1 MRIERLRLTDFRNYP
16 QLDLTLPPG
25 LVIFS
30 GRNAQGKS
38 NLLEAVTLIATSRSF
53 RTASEREAVRWGA
66 PGHFARVEAT
76 VVRRNDTLRV
86 EVILTESAQDGAPS
100 GNMGAGGASI
110 DAQAGKYAKS
120 AALAAPEGAVRKR
133 IRVNGAPRRAMDL
146 LGLAPVVVFAP
157 TDLDLVIGSP
167 SDRRRFLDLTLCQV
181 DQTYC
186 RTLSQYQKVVTQR
199 AALLRR
205 IREGQDT
212 PQGLTYWDDL
222 LARLA
227 APIMRT
233 RADFIARAEL
243 AAARVYATLSHDA
256 PDETSEGERDDD
268 ADDPLD
274 GLPEELRDELALID
288 QNDVPGALAT
298 QDRVDGETLPG
309 GIDALRLVYRPS
321 YQGPLDGDEA
331 AAVAGIRAR
340 LVELRRREIAQGMN
354 VMGPHR
360 DDLAFVA
367 GGVDLATYG
376 SRGQQRT
383 VALAL
388 KLAELEYIETELGD
402 QPILLLDDVLSELD
416 AGRRVDLLAAT
427 SGLDQVLLT
436 TTDDASL
443 PPEALA
449 QGTRYHVRAGR
460 VIKG

>member
-16 QLDLTLPPG
+16 ELDLTLPPG

-76 VVRRNDTLRV
+76 VRRRSDTLQI
-86 EVILTESAQDGAPS
+86 EVILTESGQDGAPTPGS
-100 GNMGAGGASI
+100 AGATAT
-110 DAQAGKYAKS
+110 QP
-120 AALAAPEGAVRKR
+120 AAPAMPQAPEGSVRKR

-167 SDRRRFLDLTLCQV
+167 GDRRRFLDLTLCQV

-186 RTLSQYQKVVTQR
+186 RTLSQYQKVLSQR

-205 IREGQDT
+205 IRDGQDT

-222 LARLA
+222 LAHHA

-233 RADFIARAEL
+233 RASFIERAEL
-243 AAARVYATLSHDA
+243 AAARVYASLSQADATEADDDERDATDA
-256 PDETSEGERDDD
+256 PV
-268 ADDPLD
+268 
-274 GLPEELRDELALID
+274 
-288 QNDVPGALAT
+288 VPPAPPSSA
-298 QDRVDGETLPG
+298 LPG
-309 GIDALRLVYRPS
+309 GTDALRMVYRPS
-321 YQGPLDGDEA
+321 YQGALEGDVA
-331 AAVAGIRAR
+331 ALVAGIRAR
-340 LVELRRREIAQGMN
+340 LLELRRREIAQGVN
-354 VMGPHR
+354 VLGPHR

-416 AGRRVDLLAAT
+416 AGRRADLLAAT
-427 SGLDQVLLT
+427 QGLDQVLLT
-436 TTDDASL
+436 TTDATSL
-443 PPEALA
+443 PPAALA
-449 QGTRYHVRAGR
+449 QGTRFRVRAGSLR
-460 VIKG
+460 QS